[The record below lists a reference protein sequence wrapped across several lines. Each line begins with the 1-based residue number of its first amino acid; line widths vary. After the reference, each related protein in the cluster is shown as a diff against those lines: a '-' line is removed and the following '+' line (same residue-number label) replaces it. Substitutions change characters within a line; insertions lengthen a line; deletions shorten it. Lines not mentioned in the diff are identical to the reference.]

1 MPEINHPVLTFNN
14 HFTCQY
20 EFDKEPKAPLTIVY
34 IHGLSSNPWGKKP
47 EAVHTLA
54 HQLGLNFFRFE
65 LAGHGIDGAHY
76 DDTDLEVWRN
86 QVVDII
92 NNQIKGD
99 VLLVGH
105 CIGGWTSL
113 LTALACPDRVKGVI
127 CTSTAPNLYRLLMHL
142 ATKEQKEEL
151 ETKHKVTVGI
161 ERMTFT
167 FTERFMDCAK
177 RNAITELPSIPIHC
191 PVHLLQGLQDTF
203 IDWRIVLKLAEKIE
217 SPTVVAKVLKSMNH
231 HAQKPADLKEI
242 NNSIRDIVQKIILP

>member
-1 MPEINHPVLTFNN
+1 MTETNHPVLTFDN
-14 HFTCQY
+14 HFTYQY
-20 EFDKEPKAPLTIVY
+20 EFDKEPKSPLTILY
-34 IHGLSSNPWGKKP
+34 IHGLASNPWGKKP
-47 EAVHTLA
+47 EAVCTLA

-86 QVVDII
+86 QVIDII
-92 NNQIKGD
+92 NNHIKGD

-113 LTALACPDRVKGVI
+113 LTAMACPEKVKGII

-151 ETKHKVTVGI
+151 AAKHKVIVPM
-161 ERMTFT
+161 ERLIFT
-167 FTERFMDCAK
+167 FTERFMECAK
-177 RNAITELPSIPIHC
+177 RNAITEMPSIPVHC
-191 PVHLLQGLQDTF
+191 PIHLLQGLQDTF

-217 SPTVVAKVLKSMNH
+217 SQTVVAKVLKNMNH
-231 HAQKPADLKEI
+231 HAQRPSDIKEI
-242 NNSIRDIVQKIILP
+242 NNSIIDMVNYILHR